1 MKDSN
6 FIFLQSAYSDL
17 FTLGQLAEG
26 LISIDPNSS
35 LTKSRLFAEKLTAL
49 IWSFEELE
57 VTEEPQV
64 YKINKLYD
72 EKIVP
77 EIIKDILH
85 LIRKSGNRATHTGN
99 SSKEE
104 ALFVLK
110 KLFKLSTWFYETY
123 ENVRLSHIT
132 YSEPIGISTD
142 NEIEELNKK
151 LLSIIRKTTRT
162 NF

>member
-6 FIFLQSAYSDL
+6 FIFLQASYPDL
-17 FTLGQLAEG
+17 FTLGKLVER

-35 LTKSRLFAEKLTAL
+35 LTKSRLFSEKLTTL

-57 VTEEPQV
+57 VTSEPQV

-72 EKIVP
+72 RGIIP

-104 ALFVLK
+104 ALFILK
-110 KLFKLSTWFYETY
+110 NFSSFLYGFMKHMKTLNYLML
-123 ENVRLSHIT
+123 NIL
-132 YSEPIGISTD
+132 
-142 NEIEELNKK
+142 NQEELVQKMK
-151 LLSIIRKTTRT
+151 
-162 NF
+162 

>member
-6 FIFLQSAYSDL
+6 FIFLQASYPDL
-17 FTLGQLAEG
+17 FTLGKLAER

-35 LTKSRLFAEKLTAL
+35 LTKSRLFSEKLTTL

-57 VTEEPQV
+57 VTSEPQV

-72 EKIVP
+72 SGIIP

-104 ALFVLK
+104 ALFILK
-110 KLFKLSTWFYETY
+110 KLFKLSIWFYETY
-123 ENVRLSHIT
+123 ENTHYLMLI
-132 YSEPIGISTD
+132 Y
-142 NEIEELNKK
+142 
-151 LLSIIRKTTRT
+151 
-162 NF
+162 

>member
-6 FIFLQSAYSDL
+6 FIFLQASYPDL
-17 FTLGQLAEG
+17 FTLGKLVER

-35 LTKSRLFAEKLTAL
+35 LTKSRLFSEKLTTL

-57 VTEEPQV
+57 VTSEPQV

-72 EKIVP
+72 RGIIP

-104 ALFVLK
+104 ALFIL
-110 KLFKLSTWFYETY
+110 
-123 ENVRLSHIT
+123 
-132 YSEPIGISTD
+132 
-142 NEIEELNKK
+142 KK
-151 LLSIIRKTTRT
+151 LLSSTYKC
-162 NF
+162 NFLGADNKQ